1 MECLK
6 VHFVF
11 RFFYGA
17 CLLSSTC
24 CARDHAIMFGWVNG
38 VSLPEMRLSRVM
50 KQSPAFWFAPCR
62 CALSKRTQGA
72 SLSTDTLVAKLNV
85 AALERIKDIFVLL

>member
-11 RFFYGA
+11 RFFYRA
-17 CLLSSTC
+17 CAQQHVLCKEPSQRVWL
-24 CARDHAIMFGWVNG
+24 GNG
-38 VSLPEMRLSRVM
+38 ISLPEVRLSQVM
-50 KQSPAFWFAPCR
+50 KHLLLLFALYR

-72 SLSTDTLVAKLNV
+72 SLSTDMLMAKLNLS
-85 AALERIKDIFVLL
+85 ALERIIKDTFVLL